1 MKLQWIKKNKKKCF
15 IQDGIIKYTLSL
27 TPFPKCICMK
37 NDQFCKHLQYYF
49 SEIIKLEKW
58 KINML
63 DIHYIKEKITTENL
77 NYSHVTELC
86 YQYLK
91 ENDCGICLE
100 ALEIDRIY
108 KCNTCKK
115 MVHYPCFKNW
125 VKRNNKKNCIYCNT
139 EINLF

>member
-1 MKLQWIKKNKKKCF
+1 MNLQWIKKNKKKCF

-63 DIHYIKEKITTENL
+63 DIHEIKEKITTTNL
-77 NYSHVTELC
+77 NYSQVTELC

-100 ALEIDRIY
+100 AFGDYFGDVLMFVFVVNLGVPGLARIIRQWFRG
-108 KCNTCKK
+108 
-115 MVHYPCFKNW
+115 P
-125 VKRNNKKNCIYCNT
+125 REGI
-139 EINLF
+139 